1 MFPKIIQE
9 LVEIFARFPG
19 VGKRTAFRFVFYLKR
34 MEKKE
39 FELFLNKCDELNQ
52 LKFCKFCFNL
62 FDQNNELCPICADPQ
77 RNRNTLLIV
86 EKEIDLETIENTKKY
101 NGLYFVLG
109 KTYNPLKEEK
119 NEEKEMRIP
128 QLIERIKN
136 PELFGLQTH
145 FKEIIVGTNNTR
157 EGEQTFQFLE
167 KKLKPLNIKITR
179 LARGL
184 STGGEIEYA
193 DEQTIVSAL
202 ENRKEV

>member
-9 LVEIFARFPG
+9 LVEIFAQFPG
-19 VGKRTAFRFVFYLKR
+19 VGKRTALRFVFHLKK
-34 MEKKE
+34 MKTDE
-39 FELFLNKCDELNQ
+39 FEKFLNKCQELNR
-52 LKFCKFCFNL
+52 LKFCKFCFNI
-62 FDQNNELCPICADPQ
+62 FEGEKDLCPVCSDAQ
-77 RNRNTLLIV
+77 RNRKTILIV
-86 EKEIDLETIENTKKY
+86 EKEVDFETIENTKKY
-101 NGLYFVLG
+101 NGLYFILG
-109 KTYNPLKEEK
+109 KTYNPLKEEETQ
-119 NEEKEMRIP
+119 EEEMRIP

-136 PELFGLQTH
+136 PSAFGINTIL
-145 FKEIIVGTNNTR
+145 KEIIIGTNNTR

-193 DEQTIVSAL
+193 DEQTIVCAL